1 MASGP
6 EGRYWVSGTEGFAAV
21 SDGTALVRSDYPMDK
36 GAPDYA
42 YAPSVFPAAHLLAVG
57 GQMFLW
63 TRYGDSMVFRGGRWE
78 PLPGAGTR
86 SSEED
91 TPAQVNAVKLA
102 PDGRIVLHIHSTTLL
117 WTSVEEFRRGIFK
130 REELPIYMTW
140 LGFFGPTLYGLGWQG
155 EQRAVWMRENPGKWK
170 VLEALPAEILERSE
184 PYGLIR
190 PRGMPISVVFSKGLI
205 QLREEGGTAF
215 LSLETLLKPPAPK
228 PLPQQNQ
235 EQSQQQQSQE
245 QSQQR
250 PAQIA
255 GASAALV
262 PGLNYIMRVFTPNG
276 RDPIFLVSGANTGV
290 LELHPDGPVF
300 TRCPEAFSA
309 RGAVAVGDALR
320 LITHYAEQID
330 VRAGGCK
337 SVSPPLIVVK

>member
-1 MASGP
+1 M
-6 EGRYWVSGTEGFAAV
+6 SGTEGFAAV
-21 SDGTALVRSDYPMDK
+21 SDGPALVRSDYPMDK

-86 SSEED
+86 KSEED

-102 PDGRIVLHIHSTTLL
+102 PDGRIVLHIHATTLL
-117 WTSVEEFRRGIFK
+117 WTSTEELGRGTFQ

-140 LGFFGPTLYGLGWQG
+140 LGFFGPALYGLGWQG

-170 VLEALPAEILERSE
+170 VVEALPAEILERSE
-184 PYGLIR
+184 PYALIR
-190 PRGMPISVVFSKGLI
+190 PRGMPISAVFSKGLI
-205 QLREEGGTAF
+205 QLKEEGGTAF

-228 PLPQQNQ
+228 PLLQQN
-235 EQSQQQQSQE
+235 QE

-255 GASAALV
+255 GDSAALV
-262 PGLNYIMRVFTPNG
+262 PGLNYIMRVFTPDG
-276 RDPIFLVSGANTGV
+276 WDPVFVVSGANTGI
-290 LELHPDGPVF
+290 LELHSDGPVF

-309 RGAVAVGDALR
+309 RGAVAAGDALR

-330 VRAGGCK
+330 VRAGRCK
-337 SVSPPLIVVK
+337 PVSPPLIVVK